1 MAEPRCAA
9 QRGRRAQKK
18 KAGPTVVAPQVQQA
32 YGGGAQTP
40 AGQAETLV
48 VRALGVFFFFILA
61 EGLFLALSVRLRTL
75 SPACPSVACMH
86 ARCMRVPGSIK
97 AMKHPPLLAS

>member
-1 MAEPRCAA
+1 MAETPCAA

-18 KAGPTVVAPQVQQA
+18 KAGPGPTVVAPQVQQA

-40 AGQAETLV
+40 AGQAETLA

-61 EGLFLALSVRLRTL
+61 EGLFLALSVRLGVVPPV
-75 SPACPSVACMH
+75 SPAVACAH
-86 ARCMRVPGSIK
+86 AW
-97 AMKHPPLLAS
+97 